1 MKRMMGVINLVNEP
15 DDLEELTY
23 YRCVAS
29 VPFGGRYRLIDFTLS
44 NMVNSGIENVAVFTQ
59 HKYRSLMDHIG
70 SGKEWDLDRKRGG
83 MFILP
88 AELNETTGMARGDL
102 FQFYSHRDYFYRG
115 KEQYVVISRS
125 HLVCNVDYNDVLQY
139 HIEKGADITVVYKHA
154 DSEESA
160 KFRRMAVKDTGQ
172 VTVIEDQNGRLRTD
186 NISLEMYIM
195 SKELLL
201 DMVESCLAQGYDHL
215 VRDGIMKNIDKLS
228 VYGYLHKG
236 HAGIVNTIQS
246 YYKNSMQLLDPG
258 IWRELFFQK
267 NLIYTKVKDEPP
279 AKYLDNAIT
288 RNSLIA
294 NGCVIEGK
302 VENSILFRGVKI
314 RKGAYVKNSIVLQ
327 NCEIEENVIIEN
339 SILDKDVFISRGR
352 VLTGDNKAPF
362 IASKTK
368 VI

>member
-1 MKRMMGVINLVNEP
+1 MMGVINLVNEP

-29 VPFGGRYRLIDFTLS
+29 VPFGARYRLIDFALS
-44 NMVNSGIENVAVFTQ
+44 SMVNSGIENVAVFTQ
-59 HKYRSLMDHIG
+59 HKYRSLMDHLG

-83 MFILP
+83 LFILP
-88 AELNETTGMARGDL
+88 AVLHETTGMARGDL

-115 KEQYVVISRS
+115 PEEYVVISRS
-125 HLVCNVDYNDVLQY
+125 HLVCNIDFNAVLEY
-139 HIEKGADITVVYKHA
+139 HMEKEADITVVYKRA
-154 DSEESA
+154 DHEELA
-160 KFRRMAVKDTGQ
+160 KFRRLAVKESGQ
-172 VTVIEDQNGRLRTD
+172 VTVIEENTGRLRTD
-186 NISLEMYIM
+186 NISMEMFVM
-195 SKELLL
+195 KKELLL

-215 VRDGIMKNIDKLS
+215 VRDGIMKNIDRLS
-228 VYGYLHKG
+228 VYGYLHEG
-236 HAGIVNTIQS
+236 YAGVVNTIQS
-246 YYKNSMQLLDPG
+246 YYKHSMQLLNPN
-258 IWRELFFQK
+258 IWRELFFRQ

-279 AKYLDNAIT
+279 AKYLDNAIAK
-288 RNSLIA
+288 NSLIA

-314 RKGAYVKNSIVLQ
+314 RKGAYVKNSIILQ

-339 SILDKDVFISRGR
+339 AILDKDVFISRGR